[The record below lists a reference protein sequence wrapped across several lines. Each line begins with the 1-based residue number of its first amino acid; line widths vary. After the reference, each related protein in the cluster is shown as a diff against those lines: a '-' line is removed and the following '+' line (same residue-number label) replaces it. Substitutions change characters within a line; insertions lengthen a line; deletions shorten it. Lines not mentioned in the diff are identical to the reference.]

1 MFLLAGPDG
10 NVAIVSDDDQV
21 VHRFRG
27 ADPAHIVGFAKR
39 YSGHAAIVLA
49 RNFRAHCVQYNQR
62 RVQKRLVAVRGGG
75 GIVEVRGFYE
85 DWHEAHWIAGQIA
98 EAIASGVPGPEILV
112 LARTGYAS
120 QAAQLALA
128 RAGIPHRVC
137 WAASGYTSAPRSRT
151 PRPT

>member
-1 MFLLAGPDG
+1 L
-10 NVAIVSDDDQV
+10 
-21 VHRFRG
+21 
-27 ADPAHIVGFAKR
+27 
-39 YSGHAAIVLA
+39 LA